1 MASTVHFGE
10 QLSKLLSLVLELEY
24 EAFLIKKR
32 PMHICMHGEKFL
44 LSIPIFLEAL

>member
-24 EAFLIKKR
+24 EAFFIKT
-32 PMHICMHGEKFL
+32 PHAYMYAWGKFL